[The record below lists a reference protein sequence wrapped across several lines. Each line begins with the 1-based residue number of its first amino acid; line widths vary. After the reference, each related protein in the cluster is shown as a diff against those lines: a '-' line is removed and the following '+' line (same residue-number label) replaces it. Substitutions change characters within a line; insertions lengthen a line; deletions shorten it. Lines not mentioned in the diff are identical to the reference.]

1 MKKGT
6 KYRGMVGKKRET
18 AGKLF
23 CRNFGKLLRSMD
35 QIHICQKLT
44 ETHVT
49 VMC

>member
-23 CRNFGKLLRSMD
+23 CRNFGKLLKLCMGRLLRSMD
-35 QIHICQKLT
+35 QIHIC
-44 ETHVT
+44 
-49 VMC
+49 